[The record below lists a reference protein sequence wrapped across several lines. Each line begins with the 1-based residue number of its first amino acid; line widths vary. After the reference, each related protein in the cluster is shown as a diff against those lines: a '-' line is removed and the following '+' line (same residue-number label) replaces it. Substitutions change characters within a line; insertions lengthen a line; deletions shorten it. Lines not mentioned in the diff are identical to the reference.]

1 MHRRRRDRISIF
13 EKMKAQAKS
22 SKFQTPNSKLQ
33 RSTRHQ
39 TQKASCAPFAGVCF
53 GGSGLEIWNFSGAW
67 ALVLGVSLG
76 GGSKTEMPGRK
87 SVAIGFL
94 TLSLDLGKPE
104 DSLVEMLLCFVQI
117 RVDPANPGFTP
128 VKVATGLGAQEPP

>member
-1 MHRRRRDRISIF
+1 MVFRFPD
-13 EKMKAQAKS
+13 
-22 SKFQTPNSKLQ
+22 
-33 RSTRHQ
+33 
-39 TQKASCAPFAGVCF
+39 
-53 GGSGLEIWNFSGAW
+53 FSGAW
-67 ALVLGVSLG
+67 SLVLGVSLG

-87 SVAIGFL
+87 RVAIGFL

-128 VKVATGLGAQEPP
+128 VKVATGLGAQEPPAGLLEMFDHKRRIDMGSPNF